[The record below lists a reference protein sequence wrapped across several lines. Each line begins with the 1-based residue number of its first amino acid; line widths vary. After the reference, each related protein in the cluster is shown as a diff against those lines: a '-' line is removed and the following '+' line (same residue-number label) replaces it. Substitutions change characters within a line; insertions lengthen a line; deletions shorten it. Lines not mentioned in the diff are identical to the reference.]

1 MKKVDFGNGKI
12 VQNILRTAFPMLVA
26 QMLHLLYNIV
36 DRIYIGRIPG
46 TGTAALGAV
55 GLCFPMIILITGFTN
70 MFGMGGA
77 PLFSMELG
85 KNDRKKAGVIMNTSF
100 RMILLTGT
108 VIMIVGELFAK
119 YFLYA
124 FGATDTELVFALPY
138 LRIYLLGTLF
148 SMISTGM
155 NPYITAQGFALIG
168 MMTVTVGAVANL
180 LLDPLFIFVLGMGVQ
195 GAAVATVLSMGLSCF
210 VSLRFFAGRQNEFPL
225 TMPSKADIGT
235 SISSLFPYAGNI
247 IALGTAPF
255 IMQCTNSFVSIA
267 CNNMLMRYGGATFVS
282 VMTIITSVREI
293 LDTPVLAIGEGTSP
307 VISYSYGARRP
318 AEVRKAI
325 KIMTIMGVSYTLIM
339 WILVERFPHAFISIF
354 SKDRT
359 LYETAAGAMHL
370 YFLAFIFQSLQYTGQ
385 TTFKALNKKK
395 NAVFFSLLRKAIL
408 VVPLTLLLPGVF
420 GMGTDGVFMAEP
432 ISNFIGGTAC
442 FVTMLLTVLPELK
455 RMSGQSALDGGKQ
468 VAP

>member
-1 MKKVDFGNGKI
+1 MKKVDFSDGKI
-12 VQNILRTAFPMLVA
+12 VQNILKTAFPMLVA

-70 MFGMGGA
+70 MYGMGGA

-100 RMILLTGT
+100 RLILLTGT
-108 VIMIVGELFAK
+108 VIIIVGELFAK

-124 FGATDTELVFALPY
+124 FGATDAELGFALPY

-155 NPYITAQGFALIG
+155 NPYITAQGFAVIG

-210 VSLRFFAGRQNEFPL
+210 VSLRFFKGRQNEFPL
-225 TMPSKADIGT
+225 TLPSGT
-235 SISSLFPYAGNI
+235 GASVSSLLPYAGSI
-247 IALGTAPF
+247 MALGTAPF
-255 IMQCTNSFVSIA
+255 IMQCTNSLVSIA

-325 KIMTIMGVSYTLIM
+325 KIMTAMGVSYTFVM
-339 WILVERFPHAFISIF
+339 WILVERFPFAFISIF

-359 LYETAAGAMHL
+359 LYETAAHALNL

-385 TTFKALNKKK
+385 TTFKALNKKGH
-395 NAVFFSLLRKAIL
+395 AVFFSLLRKAIL
-408 VVPLTLLLPGVF
+408 VVPLTLLLPSVF
-420 GMGTDGVFMAEP
+420 RMGTDGVFVAEP
-432 ISNFIGGTAC
+432 VSNFIGGTAC
-442 FVTMLLTVLPELK
+442 FVTMLLTVMPELK
-455 RMSGQSALDGGKQ
+455 RMESGLAAEEGKQ